1 VEGAGDGQ
9 GHSVAG
15 SPGSVTRTRLLA
27 SIYGDSEAERRTHPD
42 LALDPDLA
50 AVQFHELPT
59 QGQSEVWISLD
70 CEITCNDGFKTSNI
84 IVIHLSKTT
93 PHEHATVNCE

>member
-1 VEGAGDGQ
+1 MGCLGWGGWRDASRSGVEGAGDGQ

-15 SPGSVTRTRLLA
+15 SPGSVTRTRLLV
-27 SIYGDSEAERRTHPD
+27 SIYGDREGERRTHPD

-59 QGQSEVWISLD
+59 QGQSQAGALD
-70 CEITCNDGFKTSNI
+70 LLVGVPIWRNSSNTA
-84 IVIHLSKTT
+84 S
-93 PHEHATVNCE
+93 